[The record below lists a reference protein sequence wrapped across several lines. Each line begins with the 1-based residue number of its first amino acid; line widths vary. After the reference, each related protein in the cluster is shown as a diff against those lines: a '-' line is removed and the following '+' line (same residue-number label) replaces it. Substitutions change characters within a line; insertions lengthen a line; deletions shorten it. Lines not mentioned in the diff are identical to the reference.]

1 MYYIAFDVSKKVL
14 CGFDGEKELAF
25 DNKKGLKSLKD
36 YLRKKYKDLD
46 NLVIIFEATG
56 IYSNYLKEFCADNNL
71 KVYIIN
77 PKRSSNFSKAIGN
90 RSKTD
95 KIDTKKTIY
104 EYRKIIDPKDIKVPK
119 IDKVAQ
125 RLSAYLTSYK
135 FTQKKRV
142 SISNHL
148 EALEGNT
155 YPPLE
160 LVALLKEELKRT
172 KKAEEKIK
180 AEIEEYIKKD
190 SQLKEDY
197 KRQMTIPG
205 VGKVSAICLLTLFNK
220 YKDTNQAQITALV
233 GLDPTKRESGT
244 SVKGKMKISKNG
256 DRMIRGTLYFPLLS
270 AIRFNKKIK
279 ALYDRLLANH
289 KPKQVALIAAMRK
302 LILISHAIYK
312 NKTVYSAV

>member
-25 DNKKGLKSLKD
+25 DNKKGLKALKS
-36 YLRKKYKDLD
+36 YLKKKYKDLND
-46 NLVIIFEATG
+46 LVIVFEATG
-56 IYSNYLKEFCADNNL
+56 VYSNYLKAFCADNNL

-95 KIDTKKTIY
+95 KIDTKQTIY
-104 EYRKIIDPKDIKVPK
+104 EYRKIIGPKDIKVPK
-119 IDKVAQ
+119 IDQVAQ
-125 RLSAYLTSYK
+125 TLSAYLTSYK
-135 FTQKKRV
+135 FTVKKRV

-148 EALEGNT
+148 EALERNT
-155 YPPLE
+155 SSLE
-160 LVALLKEELKRT
+160 LVALLKGELKQT
-172 KKAEEKIK
+172 KKTEEKIK
-180 AEIEEYIKKD
+180 AKIEEYIKKD
-190 SQLKEDY
+190 SQLNEDY

-205 VGKVSAICLLTLFNK
+205 VGKVSAICLLTLFNQ